1 MLDAKD
7 CSTKFWCSVADDLAL
22 CETSEDLHSCAS
34 HEEGGIRAVSRVQ
47 RDSVGQFD
55 IT

>member
-1 MLDAKD
+1 MLDAKER
-7 CSTKFWCSVADDLAL
+7 SAKFWRSVADDPAL
-22 CETSEDLHSCAS
+22 CETFEDLHARAPY
-34 HEEGGIRAVSRVQ
+34 EEGGIRAVSRVQ